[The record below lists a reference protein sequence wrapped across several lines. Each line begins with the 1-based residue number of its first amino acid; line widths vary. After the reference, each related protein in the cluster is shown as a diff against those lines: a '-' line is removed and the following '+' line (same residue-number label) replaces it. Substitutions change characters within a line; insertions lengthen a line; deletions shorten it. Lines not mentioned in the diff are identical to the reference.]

1 LPQDAA
7 GLRDKLVS
15 DAPSPLTYDAP
26 KPPDVLEEDK
36 IISTIKL
43 NIKPE
48 NVRITPVD
56 AVVLR
61 EILGRS

>member
-1 LPQDAA
+1 M
-7 GLRDKLVS
+7 
-15 DAPSPLTYDAP
+15 YDAP

-56 AVVLR
+56 AVFAR
-61 EILGRS
+61 DLGSELSAQKVN